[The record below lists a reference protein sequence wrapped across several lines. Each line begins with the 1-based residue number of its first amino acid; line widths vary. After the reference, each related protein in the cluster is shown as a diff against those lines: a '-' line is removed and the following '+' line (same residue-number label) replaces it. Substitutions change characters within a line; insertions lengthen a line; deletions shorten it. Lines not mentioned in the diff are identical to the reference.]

1 MGKRIT
7 WTQRAHS
14 DRKEILLYWKRRN
27 KSSTYSK
34 KLNNLFKTAILLIA
48 AHPNIG
54 RKTNIERVRVKLVRD
69 YLLFYEIAE
78 EEIFILTIW
87 DNRRN
92 PKDIPYKSGS

>member
-7 WTQRAHS
+7 WTRRAHN
-14 DRKEILLYWKRRN
+14 DRQEILLYWKHRN
-27 KSSTYSK
+27 QSSTYSK
-34 KLNNLFKTAILLIA
+34 KLNNLFKTAINLITI
-48 AHPNIG
+48 HPNIG

-69 YLLFYEIAE
+69 YLLFYEIDE

-92 PKDIPYKSGS
+92 PKDAPYNM

>member
-1 MGKRIT
+1 MVKRVT
-7 WTQRAHS
+7 WTHLAHS
-14 DRKEILLYWKRRN
+14 DRKEILLYWKHRN
-27 KSSTYSK
+27 QSSAYSK
-34 KLNNLFKTAILLIA
+34 KLNNLFKTAIDLIA

-54 RKTNIERVRVKLVRD
+54 RKTDIERVRVKLVGS

-78 EEIFILTIW
+78 EEIFILKIW